1 MQYFF
6 IVWILRSIILKLV
19 TNDFELNLFR
29 KTNQKKLPFTFR
41 QILGNHNL
49 TPVLIFDVQKR
60 SQKNHVL
67 NTVYPPK
74 YWEKHDNMDNK
85 FLMWDVLASFSNNYY
100 GVISHRNK
108 KCWMVNLTHFGLNY
122 CLKNPIVSYFSKSLT
137 LETSASVPNFG
148 VWLGKNQFWIL
159 AHKKLIWKFI

>member
-1 MQYFF
+1 MTLNLIYFGKR
-6 IVWILRSIILKLV
+6 IRKKYRLPSDRSLGTIILHRSLYLMLQKVRRIMFLV
-19 TNDFELNLFR
+19 QYVPQST
-29 KTNQKKLPFTFR
+29 
-41 QILGNHNL
+41 
-49 TPVLIFDVQKR
+49 
-60 SQKNHVL
+60 
-67 NTVYPPK
+67 PK

-122 CLKNPIVSYFSKSLT
+122 CLKNPILSYFSKSLT

-148 VWLGKNQFWIL
+148 VWLGENQFWIL